1 MLTKQLA
8 KEAAILMCERS
19 ELNVIKVGRWRKD
32 GQILKREFTCRHCKG
47 HEFIVE
53 ITFDKTANHVYCKVF
68 FNDADIDDFLP
79 GRSEWDD
86 EIEMELKKK
95 FGASTPEINV
105 ELKNPTNDQALRI
118 GVKLIKDLNFKID
131 YVDKWHG
138 TVDVG
143 FAMVNTDCGIVFI
156 TLNRDGVIAIDRHG
170 ENLMAWVNAEP
181 EQSYDTDLQD
191 RASKC
196 LADMFLGSI
205 FVYIPITNWT
215 NQKNCMVSYLSIYDA
230 NKKYNGKAVLTADG
244 VINIYANDKL
254 IMSRNCLKEAN

>member
-1 MLTKQLA
+1 MVIYIYKTTNNKQQAKGDQNYVDKQLA
-8 KEAAILMCERS
+8 KEAAILLYERS

-68 FNDADIDDFLP
+68 FND
-79 GRSEWDD
+79 
-86 EIEMELKKK
+86 
-95 FGASTPEINV
+95 
-105 ELKNPTNDQALRI
+105 
-118 GVKLIKDLNFKID
+118 
-131 YVDKWHG
+131 
-138 TVDVG
+138 
-143 FAMVNTDCGIVFI
+143 
-156 TLNRDGVIAIDRHG
+156 
-170 ENLMAWVNAEP
+170 
-181 EQSYDTDLQD
+181 TDLQD

-205 FVYIPITNWT
+205 FVYNPITNWT

-254 IMSRNCLKEAN
+254 IMSRNCLKEVN